1 MEGPRAARGSRVELL
16 LLLLLLLLSEPDQC
30 LAAIASAEE
39 ESHSAELREVFGQH
53 SA

>member
-1 MEGPRAARGSRVELL
+1 MEGPRAARGSRVEL